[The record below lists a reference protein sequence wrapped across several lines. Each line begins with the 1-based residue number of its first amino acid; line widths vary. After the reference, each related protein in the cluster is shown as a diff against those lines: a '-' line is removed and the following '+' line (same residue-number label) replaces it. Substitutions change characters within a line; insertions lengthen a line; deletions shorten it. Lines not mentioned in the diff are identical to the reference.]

1 MKRIAVCGAGGF
13 IGHHLVRRL
22 KADGHFVR
30 AIDLKKPEFEPSV
43 ADEFQKIDLRQSAED
58 IMWCFHQ
65 IDEVY
70 QLAADMGGAGF
81 VFTGDNDADILRNS
95 ALINLN
101 VLESCRLRNVKK
113 VFFASSACVYQS
125 ISAEM
130 TFPIR
135 PYSMQRACAEESA
148 YPANPDSDYGFE
160 KLFAE
165 RLYSAYRRNHDIEC
179 RIGRFH
185 NIHGAYGTWRGGRE
199 KAPAALCRKIAELP
213 PPGGEI
219 EIWGTG
225 MQNRSFLHIDEAI
238 EGVVRL
244 MTSDYAKPVN
254 IGSSENV
261 TIGELVQLIAHIAG
275 KDVRHKSIH
284 GPVGV
289 DGRNSDNT
297 LIEQVLGWKPTA
309 PLVDGLRQTY
319 AWIKGEVDKARAIA

>member
-1 MKRIAVCGAGGF
+1 MKRVAVCGAGGF
-13 IGHHLVRRL
+13 IGAALVRRL

-58 IMWCFHQ
+58 IKWCFHQ

-113 VFFASSACVYQS
+113 VFFASSACVY
-125 ISAEM
+125 
-130 TFPIR
+130 
-135 PYSMQRACAEESA
+135 ESVDHRFTNSNLL
-148 YPANPDSDYGFE
+148 PSLHGCREDEGINPDSDYGFE

-319 AWIKGEVDKARAIA
+319 AWIKGEVDKARVVA